1 LDSVNFDY
9 RGGADCHYSID
20 HLAGSTASVMYRS
33 EENLPRLF
41 VNSQGN
47 YKTIAGSVIFGAFAD
62 DDSLSLKVY
71 FISEIINY
79 LLGISPVTALN
90 ELLANREINVFTH
103 PNPFSATVQ
112 IEIILP
118 EEKPISI
125 VIFDKSGNRV
135 CEIAQGKFPSGKH
148 SFSWNGRHDN
158 GIKVKNGVY
167 FYCLRADGYS
177 SIGKLILV
185 K

>member
-20 HLAGSTASVMYRS
+20 HLAGSTASVLYSS
-33 EENLPRLF
+33 EDNLPRLF
-41 VNSQGN
+41 VNSQEN

-62 DDSLSLKVY
+62 DDSLSLKTY
-71 FISEIINY
+71 FLSEIINY
-79 LLGISPVTALN
+79 FLGISPITSLN
-90 ELLANREINVFTH
+90 ELFANREIDVLTY
-103 PNPFSATVQ
+103 PNPFSETTQ

-118 EEKPISI
+118 EEKTISI
-125 VIFDKSGNRV
+125 VIFDVAGQRV
-135 CEIAQGKFPSGKH
+135 CEIAQGKFRSGKH

-185 K
+185 R